1 MEEGKERRWMSRWK
15 DKKMAGRKKRN
26 EGGKMYKLDGRK
38 KRGMGG
44 MKDGFIG
51 GRRRGWREAARKD
64 E

>member
-1 MEEGKERRWMSRWK
+1 MSRWK

-44 MKDGFIG
+44 MKDGFCLLYTSPSP
-51 GRRRGWREAARKD
+51 RD
-64 E
+64 